1 MISKVQ
7 KQIFQDNLAIYEN
20 LLPVWME
27 EYRQTGNMLHD
38 PYVKNWVA
46 EFTPIEMAVW
56 QDIRSCGLP
65 FYPQIP
71 ACGYFLDFANPFLKI
86 AIECDGAEF
95 HDYAKDSIRDKKLEE
110 NGWIVFRISGS
121 KCKRILPDPFYCDSY
136 DEDNPL
142 TGYEAS
148 EWFNKTSTGIVYAI
162 KQAFFEKN
170 HSIFAQ
176 KFSGILH
183 ETLDTHVST
192 KSSYKA
198 FKNKRKNLMATAT

>member
-1 MISKVQ
+1 MISEKQ
-7 KQIFQDNLAIYEN
+7 KQIFEENSSIYKT
-20 LLPVWME
+20 LLPSWIK
-27 EYRQTGNMLHD
+27 EYQQTGNMMHD
-38 PYVKNWVA
+38 PYMKDWLS
-46 EFTPIEMAVW
+46 EFTPIESAVW
-56 QDIRSCGLP
+56 HDIRCAGLP

-121 KCKRILPDPFYCDSY
+121 KCNRILPDPFDCDSY
-136 DEDNPL
+136 DEDNQL

-148 EWFNKTSTGIVYAI
+148 QWFNKTSTGIVYAI

-170 HSIFAQ
+170 YSTFAQ
-176 KFSGILH
+176 NFSGILH

-198 FKNKRKNLMATAT
+198 FKNNRRNLMAAAA